1 METDLCK
8 FYEHIKQTNKTFTVY
23 EDEEKGIKLAMNTIS
38 ILPRLEYFEV
48 DKTTYEKLKF
58 EQKIEDLEYN
68 IIEIDKPTIKSEITG
83 KEKDKNTIVNSKVAM
98 RQIWNVNIQA
108 GASKCFVNKEDAK
121 LFFDGY
127 FDKIFKII
135 NEEI

>member
-8 FYEHIKQTNKTFTVY
+8 YYEHVKIINKTFTIY
-23 EDEEKGIKLAMNTIS
+23 EDEEKGIKYAFNTVN

-58 EQKIEDLEYN
+58 EQKIDDLEYN
-68 IIEIDKPTIKSEITG
+68 IIEVEKPTIKSEITG

-98 RQIWNVNIQA
+98 RQVWNVNIPA
-108 GASKCFVNKEDAK
+108 GANKSFNNKEEAVK
-121 LFFDGY
+121 FF
-127 FDKIFKII
+127 
-135 NEEI
+135 EEKFEEVFSVLNKE